1 MLKGNSYRVFH
12 MVYLKVI
19 CIHLIDT
26 FFEGIFNPKVLLLPT
41 ELTASIPLE
50 KLKLIAFSDIPKLF
64 QIFSFCLK
72 RLVVTKQFRMNLH
85 SRESC
90 SSYFVLNF
98 SALITQVV
106 YLDEHTAWLR
116 EWNHRFRTNAMMN
129 KPK

>member
-1 MLKGNSYRVFH
+1 

-50 KLKLIAFSDIPKLF
+50 KLKLIAFSDIPKMF

-90 SSYFVLNF
+90 SSYFVLNL

-106 YLDEHTAWLR
+106 YLDEHTA
-116 EWNHRFRTNAMMN
+116 
-129 KPK
+129 